1 MADPQGPASDVQ
13 HYPLPN
19 AGCRLNEKNSSTQHS
34 SISGKKKKRKKE
46 KKNHSALTCW
56 KRAGNVCEIPHSN
69 VWFLKVVCIHHIG
82 KCVMK
87 HKKKNK
93 VNKGWDIDEAARR
106 ITCANWWQG
115 IINLQSTK

>member
-34 SISGKKKKRKKE
+34 SISDKRKK
-46 KKNHSALTCW
+46 KLLCTNVF
-56 KRAGNVCEIPHSN
+56 GNVCEIPHSN